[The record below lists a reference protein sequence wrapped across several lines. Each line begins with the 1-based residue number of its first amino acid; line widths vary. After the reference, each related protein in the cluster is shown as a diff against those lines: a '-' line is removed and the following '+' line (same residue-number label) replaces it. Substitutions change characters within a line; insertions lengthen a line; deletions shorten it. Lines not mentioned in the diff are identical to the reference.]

1 MDHKDGK
8 IKNDVNHRKG
18 ARWMKWRSTSMV
30 FCDCRITIK
39 LKGIF
44 YKIAIIPTILDASK
58 CWAVKKHAH
67 KMSVVEMEMLR

>member
-1 MDHKDGK
+1 
-8 IKNDVNHRKG
+8 
-18 ARWMKWRSTSMV
+18 MV